1 MNIAGMTIHIPQ
13 DLHPDNQ
20 ERLEGELRQPEDV
33 SAARFNSRIKKKKQ
47 RPCASTEPTH
57 QLMTRGQRLCTASSI
72 SGSMVTT

>member
-20 ERLEGELRQPEDV
+20 ERLEGELRELEVV

-47 RPCASTEPTH
+47 RLCASTKPTH

>member
-13 DLHPDNQ
+13 DLHPDSQ
-20 ERLEGELRQPEDV
+20 ERLEGELRQLEDV
-33 SAARFNSRIKKKKQ
+33 LAARFNSRIKKKKQ